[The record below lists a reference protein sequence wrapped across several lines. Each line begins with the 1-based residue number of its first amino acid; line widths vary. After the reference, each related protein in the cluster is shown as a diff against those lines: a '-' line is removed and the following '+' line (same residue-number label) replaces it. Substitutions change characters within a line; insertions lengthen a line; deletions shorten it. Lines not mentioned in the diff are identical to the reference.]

1 MYSYSKLSTYNQCP
15 LKYKY
20 SYIDKIKT
28 NTPLCFIK
36 GRKIHKEFELLN
48 ESNITNASNIVKNF
62 LNSNIGNK
70 LKNIL
75 LKNKTKREFK
85 FGLDTDFKNCKYNLK
100 CYYGGIIDLIYID
113 DLLTLVDYKTGN
125 YKELK
130 YQDFYQLMSYS
141 LFFFNNKNIDQ
152 IKLKYIYVEHNLEN
166 SLIIKR
172 DSIEFIKNW
181 IKNTIN
187 KIENDTQFL
196 KNKTKLCNYCQ
207 YKNICK

>member
-1 MYSYSKLSTYNQCP
+1 
-15 LKYKY
+15 
-20 SYIDKIKT
+20 
-28 NTPLCFIK
+28 
-36 GRKIHKEFELLN
+36 
-48 ESNITNASNIVKNF
+48 
-62 LNSNIGNK
+62 
-70 LKNIL
+70 
-75 LKNKTKREFK
+75 
-85 FGLDTDFKNCKYNLK
+85 
-100 CYYGGIIDLIYID
+100 
-113 DLLTLVDYKTGN
+113 
-125 YKELK
+125 
-130 YQDFYQLMSYS
+130 MSYS